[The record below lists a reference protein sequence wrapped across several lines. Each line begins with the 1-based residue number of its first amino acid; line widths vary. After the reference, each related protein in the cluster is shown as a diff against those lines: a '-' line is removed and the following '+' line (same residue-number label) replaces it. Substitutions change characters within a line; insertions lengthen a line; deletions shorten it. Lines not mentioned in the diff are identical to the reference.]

1 MLLRNIQIMGI
12 FKTLKKLAYFLEYS
26 ERTNPNFWFFTG
38 LFAIILNF
46 SPLNPGYS
54 IQSPTTKPCIEKTVA
69 GQTALRIC
77 GGDGFGTGGFP
88 SYGHG
93 SHQGAADRGA
103 DRGENLDP
111 KPRLPA
117 GTGASGNSGSSSSSL
132 SANKVPDPS
141 EWDLDPKSW
150 VDDAGDSCQ
159 DFEESESSDK
169 LPVPVNFEYVKDSN
183 GNPTLL
189 VPNIDSTRTDKGRSL
204 NRVEYDQTAS
214 HLQHAPEMGIQLP
227 KNFNLETY
235 KSMAKPEKIKYAKK
249 NVPRETIISFQNAC
263 AMAISPKDGI
273 KTLPVRGFAGI
284 RKENV
289 GMVIQNIPNSDNRYL
304 SIIRDDGTHISS
316 YPVSPEKLLKIVQD
330 GFWVWKDRNFN

>member
-1 MLLRNIQIMGI
+1 
-12 FKTLKKLAYFLEYS
+12 
-26 ERTNPNFWFFTG
+26 
-38 LFAIILNF
+38 
-46 SPLNPGYS
+46 
-54 IQSPTTKPCIEKTVA
+54 
-69 GQTALRIC
+69 LRIC
-77 GGDGFGTGGFP
+77 GGDGFATGG
-88 SYGHG
+88 SNK
-93 SHQGAADRGA
+93 GAADRGA

-150 VDDAGDSCQ
+150 VDDAEDSCQ
-159 DFEESESSDK
+159 DFEESESSDN

-214 HLQHAPEMGIQLP
+214 HLHHAPEMGIQLP
-227 KNFNLETY
+227 KNFNLEKY
-235 KSMAKPEKIKYAKK
+235 KSMSKPEKIKYAKE

-263 AMAISPKDGI
+263 AMAMSPTYGI

-289 GMVIQNIPNSDNRYL
+289 GMVIQNIPNSKNRYL
-304 SIIRDDGTHISS
+304 SVIRSDGTHISS

-330 GFWVWKDRNFN
+330 DFWVWKDRKRS